1 MPKQKK
7 KKGQHHRNGG
17 LMGRSDIP
25 YVQRIQMDR
34 KLDVATNREHAA
46 KIAMMYICCA
56 LNESEGIGYKRLVPF
71 IQRMME
77 YDHEYYSDDP
87 DLKMSH
93 FKRRFEQIGITV
105 SGELYEVPTD
115 GLAGREL
122 EVQQNRVHAMQI
134 ALYCGVVAMN
144 DEFGI
149 GLQRQTRVAEKI
161 SEYSKRYKK
170 EGEGFLLEKMLKIGF
185 AVDAYGHI
193 RAYVE
198 DDGTVVTPKKW
209 RENNA
214 QVH

>member
-1 MPKQKK
+1 MAKQKK
-7 KKGQHHRNGG
+7 KKGPPHRKGG

-25 YVQRIQMDR
+25 YAQRLQMDR
-34 KLDVATNREHAA
+34 KMDVATNREHAA
-46 KIAMMYICCA
+46 KIAMMYTCCA

-71 IQRMME
+71 SQRMME

-105 SGELYEVPTD
+105 SGELYEVPTG
-115 GLAGREL
+115 GLVGREL

-149 GLQRQTRVAEKI
+149 GLERQNRVAKKI

-170 EGEGFLLEKMLKIGF
+170 EGEGFLLEKMRKIGF
-185 AVDAYGHI
+185 DVDASGNV
-193 RAYVE
+193 RAYME
-198 DDGTVVTPKKW
+198 NDGTVVTPKKW
-209 RENNA
+209 RESNA
-214 QVH
+214 KAD